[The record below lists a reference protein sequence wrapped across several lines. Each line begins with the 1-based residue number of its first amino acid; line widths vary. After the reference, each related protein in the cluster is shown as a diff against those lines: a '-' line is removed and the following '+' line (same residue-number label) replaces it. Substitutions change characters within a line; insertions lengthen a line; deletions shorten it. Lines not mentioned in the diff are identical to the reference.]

1 MNQAEYELVT
11 RPAAVS
17 ARDKM
22 QLLRKCMC
30 LDLRTGSVVIGIVRL
45 IHWLLILSSMAYI
58 WAQIFIMQNGGMF
71 HLKARTNIEKNCK
84 SNRIEYLHPHKSI
97 WLSLIPTTI
106 CHAVKYIKQNTTA
119 IWRCFMVSFCCFF
132 KWYEQFC
139 SLCCTLKPFFWWI
152 VIGCWKSLTNKQ
164 QVLRGQHSEH
174 NVANHLKEQ

>member
-1 MNQAEYELVT
+1 MFLVCMNQAEYELVT

-84 SNRIEYLHPHKSI
+84 SNRIEYLHPSKSI
-97 WLSLIPTTI
+97 
-106 CHAVKYIKQNTTA
+106 
-119 IWRCFMVSFCCFF
+119 
-132 KWYEQFC
+132 
-139 SLCCTLKPFFWWI
+139 
-152 VIGCWKSLTNKQ
+152 
-164 QVLRGQHSEH
+164 
-174 NVANHLKEQ
+174 